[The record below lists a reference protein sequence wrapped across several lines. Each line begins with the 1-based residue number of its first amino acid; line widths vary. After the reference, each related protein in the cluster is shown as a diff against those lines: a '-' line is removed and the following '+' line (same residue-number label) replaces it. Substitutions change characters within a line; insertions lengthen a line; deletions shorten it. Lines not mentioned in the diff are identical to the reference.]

1 MYDTS
6 DIKKNLKIK
15 IEGVPFTVVDF
26 QFVKPGKGNAF
37 TRTKLR
43 NMFTGAVIELLL
55 QIGGGSVCGRRF
67 AGLGPF
73 RTPLDQASAPTA
85 SLQ

>member
-1 MYDTS
+1 VYDTS

-15 IEGVPFTVVDF
+15 MEGVPFTVVDF

-43 NMFTGAVIELLL
+43 NMFTGAVIERTFR
-55 QIGGGSVCGRRF
+55 SNETSCSCPRSSWART
-67 AGLGPF
+67 AG
-73 RTPLDQASAPTA
+73 T
-85 SLQ
+85 